1 MHLSQQKHKPKKKF
15 KEDLMNTIG
24 KLDLVYGYRK
34 LYSMI
39 IEFKLF
45 SNL

>member
-1 MHLSQQKHKPKKKF
+1 MHLSQQKQTNKKF
-15 KEDLMNTIG
+15 KEDLINTIG

-39 IEFKLF
+39 TEFKLF
-45 SNL
+45 SFL